1 MDFLRGA
8 SRSVGGK
15 PIIAISST
23 AKDGAISRIVP
34 MLSPGAGV
42 VTSRGLVRYV
52 VTEYGVAYLHGK
64 TIRQRAQALIDI
76 AHPKF
81 REELYKFCETTK
93 WLQRPAAE
101 EIATTAR

>member
-8 SRSVGGK
+8 SRAKGGK

-34 MLSPGAGV
+34 TLSPGAGV

-52 VTEYGVAYLHGK
+52 VTEYGAAYLHGK

-81 REELYKFCETTK
+81 REELYQFCEKTR
-93 WLQRPAAE
+93 WLQRPLAAE
-101 EIATTAR
+101 KAVSR